1 VILDRQDHPG
11 DGRWS
16 LRPRLE
22 LRENRWAGWLT
33 RILLAVNPKQRMIL
47 LNVGVAGGLVVS
59 YFRGAPLW
67 IVALCGVFIFVLVN
81 VISLIR
87 LRKAQERSKDSN

>member
-1 VILDRQDHPG
+1 
-11 DGRWS
+11 
-16 LRPRLE
+16 
-22 LRENRWAGWLT
+22 
-33 RILLAVNPKQRMIL
+33 MIL